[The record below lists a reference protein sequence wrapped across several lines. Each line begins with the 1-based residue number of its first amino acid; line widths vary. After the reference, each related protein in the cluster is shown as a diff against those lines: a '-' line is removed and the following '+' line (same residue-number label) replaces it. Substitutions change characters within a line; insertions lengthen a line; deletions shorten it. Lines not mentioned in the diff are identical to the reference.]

1 MLISHWLTPKNAHTR
16 KRYGAFSM
24 ASCDSASAGT
34 RQKLA
39 STASPSSAEAAAWS
53 AASAEAG
60 GACAAPAQRHMR
72 IEQRSK
78 ADVRGMVEFPA
89 SFAGQIGQQP

>member
-1 MLISHWLTPKNAHTR
+1 
-16 KRYGAFSM
+16 M

-53 AASAEAG
+53 AASAESG
-60 GACAAPAQRHMR
+60 GACAACRRSVTGRQRAR
-72 IEQRSK
+72 QSFSEAESLCARSSH
-78 ADVRGMVEFPA
+78 ANCEDAYHLA
-89 SFAGQIGQQP
+89 SEYRPRAS